1 MAGYMK
7 TPTPN
12 TTKIIQSVF
21 RCKPHHINKPNQVA
35 SFLHMESLL
44 YAHTT
49 GILLWVK
56 HQPSR
61 ASPEATGSLHYLVCS
76 ISSVLYNGCDLTAV
90 SELLGDNFNTIQSED
105 LHLWLDT
112 LRNPVIAR
120 MQLGVGGGVG
130 TRDEACTRWALYHW
144 AISQPSKLPRLAS
157 WFSPINSRDHSPAT
171 PGPAPSLEI
180 LSISIINKQTNKKM
194 VNSTDGRTDGRT
206 EPEPEPGEVSWTNG
220 LENGRQQNK
229 LISSLSLL
237 WFSILFFSQPSFL
250 STQNSSGNNSM
261 ENSGR
266 NPSASPWKV

>member
-1 MAGYMK
+1 MATPQLTYPQAFLTHRGRISSPWEPMAGYMK

-130 TRDEACTRWALYHW
+130 TRDWGLHKVST
-144 AISQPSKLPRLAS
+144 LPLS
-157 WFSPINSRDHSPAT
+157 YLPA
-171 PGPAPSLEI
+171 E
-180 LSISIINKQTNKKM
+180 
-194 VNSTDGRTDGRT
+194 
-206 EPEPEPGEVSWTNG
+206 
-220 LENGRQQNK
+220 
-229 LISSLSLL
+229 
-237 WFSILFFSQPSFL
+237 
-250 STQNSSGNNSM
+250 
-261 ENSGR
+261 
-266 NPSASPWKV
+266 